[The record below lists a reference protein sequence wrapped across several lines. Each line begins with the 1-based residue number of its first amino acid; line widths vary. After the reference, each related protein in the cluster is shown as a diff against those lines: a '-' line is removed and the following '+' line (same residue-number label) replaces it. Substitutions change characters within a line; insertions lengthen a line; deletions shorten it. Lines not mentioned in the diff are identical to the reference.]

1 LTPQPDSLSYTRS
14 TAPRQL
20 VRAAYCAIMGQG
32 VISMTRTIRYL
43 ALSAVLLAATFPA
56 FAQST
61 SSTAATPSSSH
72 STTTAKKKTVSKKHH
87 TRREPTQ
94 KAPTPARI
102 TEIQTALEHRGYYQ
116 GNPNGKWDSNT
127 VSAMQK
133 FQSDNALE
141 SSGKINALSL
151 QKLGLGSSI
160 AGVSAP
166 KPVQPQPS
174 KPAVSAPVAAPAPA
188 STQSSSASA
197 GSTLASSSAPA
208 AAVTKTPQH

>member
-1 LTPQPDSLSYTRS
+1 
-14 TAPRQL
+14 
-20 VRAAYCAIMGQG
+20 
-32 VISMTRTIRYL
+32 MTRTIRCL
-43 ALSAVLLAATFPA
+43 ALSAVLIAAAFPA

-61 SSTAATPSSSH
+61 PSTDAKPSTSH
-72 STTTAKKKTVSKKHH
+72 STTTAKKKAVSKKHH
-87 TRREPTQ
+87 THREPTQ

-116 GNPNGKWDSNT
+116 GNPNGKWDSTT
-127 VSAMQK
+127 VAAMQK

-166 KPVQPQPS
+166 KPVQTQPS
-174 KPAVSAPVAAPAPA
+174 KPAVSAPTSSPA

-197 GSTLASSSAPA
+197 AGSTLASSSAPSA
-208 AAVTKTPQH
+208 TTKPQQQ

>member
-1 LTPQPDSLSYTRS
+1 
-14 TAPRQL
+14 
-20 VRAAYCAIMGQG
+20 
-32 VISMTRTIRYL
+32 MTRTIRCL
-43 ALSAVLLAATFPA
+43 ALTATLISAAVPA

-61 SSTAATPSSSH
+61 SSAPAKPSSSH
-72 STTTAKKKTVSKKHH
+72 STSTAKKKAVSKKHH
-87 TRREPTQ
+87 SRREPTQ
-94 KAPTPARI
+94 KAPTSARI

-116 GNPNGKWDSNT
+116 GSPNGKWDSNT

-174 KPAVSAPVAAPAPA
+174 KPAVSAPAAAPA

-197 GSTLASSSAPA
+197 GPPLASSSASPA
-208 AAVTKTPQH
+208 TAKPPQH

>member
-1 LTPQPDSLSYTRS
+1 
-14 TAPRQL
+14 
-20 VRAAYCAIMGQG
+20 
-32 VISMTRTIRYL
+32 MTRTIQCL
-43 ALSAVLLAATFPA
+43 ALSAVLIAAAVPA

-61 SSTAATPSSSH
+61 SSTAGKSSSSH
-72 STTTAKKKTVSKKHH
+72 STTAKKKAASKKHH
-87 TRREPTQ
+87 ARREPTQ

-116 GNPNGKWDSNT
+116 GNPNGKWDSTT

-166 KPVQPQPS
+166 KPVQPQLS
-174 KPAVSAPVAAPAPA
+174 KPAVSTPASTPS

-197 GSTLASSSAPA
+197 GSTLASSSAPPA
-208 AAVTKTPQH
+208 AATKTPQR

>member
-1 LTPQPDSLSYTRS
+1 
-14 TAPRQL
+14 
-20 VRAAYCAIMGQG
+20 MGQG
-32 VISMTRTIRYL
+32 VISMMRTIRYL
-43 ALSAVLLAATFPA
+43 ALSAVLLAAAFPA

-61 SSTAATPSSSH
+61 SSTAATPSTSH

-87 TRREPTQ
+87 THREPTQ

-174 KPAVSAPVAAPAPA
+174 KPAVSAPAAAPAPA

-208 AAVTKTPQH
+208 AAATKTPQH

>member
-1 LTPQPDSLSYTRS
+1 
-14 TAPRQL
+14 
-20 VRAAYCAIMGQG
+20 MGQG

-61 SSTAATPSSSH
+61 SSTAATSSSSH

-87 TRREPTQ
+87 THREPTQ

-133 FQSDNALE
+133 FQYENGLE

-166 KPVQPQPS
+166 KPVQPTPS
-174 KPAVSAPVAAPAPA
+174 KPAASSPPSAA
-188 STQSSSASA
+188 TSASA
-197 GSTLASSSAPA
+197 QSASAVNTSASSSLSSSPASPA
-208 AAVTKTPQH
+208 ADAKPQ

>member
-1 LTPQPDSLSYTRS
+1 
-14 TAPRQL
+14 
-20 VRAAYCAIMGQG
+20 M
-32 VISMTRTIRYL
+32 MRTIRCL
-43 ALSAVLLAATFPA
+43 ALSAVLIGAAVPA
-56 FAQST
+56 SAQST
-61 SSTAATPSSSH
+61 SDSAAKSSSSH
-72 STTTAKKKTVSKKHH
+72 STSSAKKKTASKKHH
-87 TRREPTQ
+87 THREPTQ

-116 GNPNGKWDSNT
+116 GNPNGKWDSTT
-127 VSAMQK
+127 VAAMQK

-166 KPVQPQPS
+166 KPVQPQLS
-174 KPAVSAPVAAPAPA
+174 KPAVPAPAPA

-197 GSTLASSSAPA
+197 AGSTLASSSAPA
-208 AAVTKTPQH
+208 ATAKPPQR